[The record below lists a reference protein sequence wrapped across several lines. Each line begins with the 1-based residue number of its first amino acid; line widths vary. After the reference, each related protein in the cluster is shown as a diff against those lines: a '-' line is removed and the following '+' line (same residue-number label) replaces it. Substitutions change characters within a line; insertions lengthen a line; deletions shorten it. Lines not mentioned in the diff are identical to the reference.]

1 MAKEETTTKS
11 HRALDALRRAIQTT
25 DGTDCSAFW
34 LWATNDGSAGA
45 TAAIG
50 DGDRLA
56 SALLAL
62 LNRVGEGRAMPQEMM
77 LTRAVLMA
85 VAAADVRNDGQLLEV
100 IRQHRDAILSG
111 AVTLKNGYGEDLLD
125 GDGAATDGTD

>member
-1 MAKEETTTKS
+1 MEQKTNRT
-11 HRALDALRRAIQTT
+11 LDALRRAIQTT
-25 DGTDCSAFW
+25 DGTDCTAFW
-34 LWATNDGSAGA
+34 LWASNDGTMGA

-56 SALLAL
+56 SCLLAL
-62 LNRVGEGRAMPQEMM
+62 LNRVGEGRALPQEMM

-100 IRQHRDAILSG
+100 VRQHRDAILSG
-111 AVTLKNGYGEDLLD
+111 ELKLTNGYGEDLLD
-125 GDGAATDGTD
+125 GEDDETTD

>member
-1 MAKEETTTKS
+1 MAKETKTN
-11 HRALDALRRAIQTT
+11 RTLDSLRRAIKTT
-25 DGTDCSAFW
+25 DGTDCTAFW
-34 LWATNDGSAGA
+34 LWASNDGMMGA

-56 SALLAL
+56 STLLAL

-77 LTRAVLMA
+77 LTRAILMA
-85 VAAADVRNDGQLLEV
+85 VAAADVKNDGQLLEV

-111 AVTLKNGYGEDLLD
+111 SLKLTNGYGEDLLD
-125 GDGAATDGTD
+125 GDDTTTDDTD

>member
-1 MAKEETTTKS
+1 MAKKETTTKT
-11 HRALDALRRAIQTT
+11 HRTLDALRRAIETT

-34 LWATNDGSAGA
+34 LWAMNDGSAGA

-50 DGDRLA
+50 DGDRMA

-62 LNRVGEGRAMPQEMM
+62 MNRVGEGRAMPQEMM

-85 VAAADVRNDGQLLEV
+85 VAAADVKNGGQLLEV

-111 AVTLKNGYGEDLLD
+111 SLKLTNGYGEDLLD
-125 GDGAATDGTD
+125 GDDTTTN